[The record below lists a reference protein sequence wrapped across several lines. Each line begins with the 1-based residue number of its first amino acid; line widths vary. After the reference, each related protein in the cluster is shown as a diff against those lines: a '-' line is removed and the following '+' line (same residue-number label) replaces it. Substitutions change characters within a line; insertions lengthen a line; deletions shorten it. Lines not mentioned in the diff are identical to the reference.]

1 MLRNPIHPLL
11 IIHDVLHSQVKL
23 VPVSL
28 PQSTRKREKREETI
42 TKNIKESGVLLE
54 PELNSNAGCTNS
66 HPLTRNKLWD
76 HAEEDLPLLDSP
88 LEVDSETPVA
98 DALIRRLQDEEEKQE
113 GMYDAACTQNN
124 RTAFVLLFSAFQFL

>member
-1 MLRNPIHPLL
+1 M
-11 IIHDVLHSQVKL
+11 IIHDILHSQVKL

-54 PELNSNAGCTNS
+54 PEHHSNAGSTNS
-66 HPLTRNKLWD
+66 HRLTRNKLWD
-76 HAEEDLPLLDSP
+76 HDGEDLPLLDSP

-113 GMYDAACTQNN
+113 GMYDAACRQNN
-124 RTAFVLLFSAFQFL
+124 RTAFVLFFSAFQFL